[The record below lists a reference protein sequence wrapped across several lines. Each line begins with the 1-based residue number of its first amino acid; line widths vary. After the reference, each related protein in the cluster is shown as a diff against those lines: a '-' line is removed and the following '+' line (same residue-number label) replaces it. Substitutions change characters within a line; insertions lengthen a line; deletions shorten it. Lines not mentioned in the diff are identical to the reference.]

1 MKLSTPIDFASRV
14 RDSFSKQAFMTHI
27 GAELVEVTHGEVAIE
42 IPFSAA
48 LTQQH
53 GFLHGGVVTSVLD
66 SACGYAALTTVSADA
81 GVLAVEFKVNLLAPA
96 QGERFRATGRVVR
109 AGRTL
114 VVSTGEF
121 KAIGGDK
128 PIALMQATI
137 MAVRGREGVSD

>member
-1 MKLSTPIDFASRV
+1 MKPHTQIDFAARV
-14 RDSFSKQAFMTHI
+14 RESFSKQTFMTTL
-27 GAELVEVTHGEVAIE
+27 GAKLVEVTHGEVVIE
-42 IPFSAA
+42 IPFSDK

-53 GFLHGGVVTSVLD
+53 GFQHGGAVTSVLD

-114 VVSTGEF
+114 VVSTGDF
-121 KAIGGDK
+121 KAIGSEK